1 MTVTDVDFYSKSLSD
16 IADVEFKFYD
26 SCESNVYWTCKKTG
40 IRYFSLDKSY
50 DFGLSCLPKFY
61 SIAKIN
67 ISRREYDPILRDTKF
82 VTHSFYLV
90 PAEAENKPV
99 PYVMNVL

>member
-16 IADVEFKFYD
+16 ITDVEFNFH
-26 SCESNVYWTCKKTG
+26 SSISNVYWTCRKTG

-99 PYVMNVL
+99 PYVMNIL